1 MKPFDERFSEKV
13 REVFDRHDEPFDPA
27 AWVSMQARLR
37 AKRKARVIAL
47 LSVASKA
54 AAVLLLLGGMT
65 WLTMVT
71 FLPGKPDMAEKMLTD
86 DTPAISGLSDL
97 QTDQDDDR
105 PVADETV
112 VPGYL
117 DEAVSPAT
125 LAESSSSEAPSAG
138 KSFAEGSEDLVVP
151 VDDTVAG
158 MLTAK
163 EADDRVSPVDETV
176 AGVLLAEEPDERVSP
191 TGKTGAGVDTMTG
204 ISDSL
209 YMAGPAHGASDGA
222 SEHAVILAEQEKPDV
237 VLTDPAAMAQVE
249 STVTSDTLSLVGI
262 TTDPSYEYM
271 KPDISQGRD
280 VLSGQ
285 PVNGMGASSVGRLH
299 WSVMAGSM
307 LTYAEQQLASGL
319 GFSGGVMSE
328 YRASSLFSV
337 SSGLA
342 LAYQQFE
349 VDGMPLRQRLSRA
362 EYDYLPDNFSAR
374 TVGNQSYELLALD
387 IPVNVQYYFSEVTRS
402 QWYVSAGFSSLLYLQ
417 QRVSGTEI
425 AYIEADYY
433 DAALGSNR
441 TMNYASEVQTESNYD
456 AFTRFD
462 FARLLNLSV
471 GYEIKQEKSTA
482 IIEPYIKYPLGTLSS
497 RNIKMGM
504 GGVRLRLRFGH

>member
-27 AWVSMQARLR
+27 AWALMQARLR
-37 AKRKARVIAL
+37 ARRKARVIAL

-54 AAVLLLLGGMT
+54 AAVLLLLGGMI
-65 WLTMVT
+65 WLTMLT
-71 FLPGKPDMAEKMLTD
+71 FFPDKPDITQRMLTD
-86 DTPAISGLSDL
+86 ETPEISELSD
-97 QTDQDDDR
+97 
-105 PVADETV
+105 PETN
-112 VPGYL
+112 L
-117 DEAVSPAT
+117 
-125 LAESSSSEAPSAG
+125 
-138 KSFAEGSEDLVVP
+138 
-151 VDDTVAG
+151 
-158 MLTAK
+158 
-163 EADDRVSPVDETV
+163 VSPVDERV
-176 AGVLLAEEPDERVSP
+176 AGMSPAEETEDLVLPVDERVAGILLAAEPGDRVSP
-191 TGKTGAGVDTMTG
+191 EGKTDSVVDEATG
-204 ISDSL
+204 IADSM
-209 YMAGPAHGASDGA
+209 YMAGPAHGAFDGA
-222 SEHAVILAEQEKPDV
+222 SEHAVILAEQETPDV

-249 STVTSDTLSLVGI
+249 STVTSDTLSFVGI
-262 TTDPSYEYM
+262 ITDPSYENIKTERY
-271 KPDISQGRD
+271 PDRD
-280 VLSGQ
+280 ILSEHLA
-285 PVNGMGASSVGRLH
+285 NGNGVSKAGRLN

-328 YRASSLFSV
+328 YRASASFGV
-337 SSGLA
+337 SSGVA

-362 EYDYLPDNFSAR
+362 EYDYLPDNYSAR
-374 TVGNQSYELLALD
+374 AVGNQSYELLALD
-387 IPVNVQYYFSEVTRS
+387 IPVNVQYYFHEVMKS

-471 GYEIKQEKSTA
+471 GYEINQEKSVT
-482 IIEPYIKYPLGTLSS
+482 IIEPFIKYPLGTLSS